1 MFAVMIHQ
9 SPCFEQ
15 DFHAFVVSAKSGFK
29 ESRHGSKWCVTDD
42 RIGICARLESST

>member
-15 DFHAFVVSAKSGFK
+15 DFHAFVVSAKSGFP
-29 ESRHGSKWCVTDD
+29 ESGHTSWVTDD
-42 RIGICARLESST
+42 RIGICARLESSA